1 MNRVRIKICGI
12 TRPEDGIT
20 AAQEGADAIG
30 LVFYPLSKRRVTISV
45 AKSIIGEISP
55 FVTTVGLF
63 VDATEEEVNSVL
75 QDVHLDLLQFHGSE
89 TQEDCLR
96 YNKPYIKAV
105 KMTED
110 IKLIEQINIYDKSIG
125 ILLDA
130 FVPGVAGGSGETF
143 NWELIPDNIQKPL
156 ILAGGLNPG
165 NIRNAIDRVKP
176 YAVDVSSGVE
186 SEPGIKNRDKIKK
199 FINYI
204 RNSL

>member
-1 MNRVRIKICGI
+1 MKRVRVKICGI

-45 AKSIIGEISP
+45 AKSIINELPP

-63 VDATEEEVNSVL
+63 VDATEEEVNSILHEVN
-75 QDVHLDLLQFHGSE
+75 LDLLQFHGSE

-105 KMTED
+105 RMKEG
-110 IKLIEQINIYDKSIG
+110 INLIEQVNIYDKSIG

-156 ILAGGLNPG
+156 ILAGGLNSE

-176 YAVDVSSGVE
+176 YAVDASSGVE
-186 SEPGIKNRDKIKK
+186 SEPGIKNREKITK
-199 FINYI
+199 FIKYI
-204 RNSL
+204 RNSS